1 MNHLLGFIA
10 LRSPLSSLPRSL
22 LRHPSHPSEDRIQ
35 GREHNK
41 KLNYTL
47 RIYQGSVFLKESL
60 LHGPS
65 WFGGVVLPA
74 RSIPE
79 HGFSVP
85 GQCRG
90 PRVSQQHLL
99 TQRNIHSSLQSILSL
114 QPCPEEAL
122 HSSQAYLPGP
132 GFIAEQGQLLPWTL
146 KVALVPQSRAPP
158 ELVQGQGHSEA
169 LGGAGSD
176 PGLGGLRR
184 DDCSRSSS
192 GQDQPVPAH

>member
-1 MNHLLGFIA
+1 MNHLLGFVA

-22 LRHPSHPSEDRIQ
+22 PRHPSHPSDDLIQ

-47 RIYQGSVFLKESL
+47 QINQGSIFLKESL

-74 RSIPE
+74 LSIPE
-79 HGFSVP
+79 RRFSVP
-85 GQCRG
+85 GQCHG
-90 PRVSQQHLL
+90 PHVSQQHLL
-99 TQRNIHSSLQSILSL
+99 TQRNIHSSLQSRLSL
-114 QPCPEEAL
+114 QSCPKEAL
-122 HSSQAYLPGP
+122 HSSQAYSPGP

-146 KVALVPQSRAPP
+146 KGGLVPQSRAPP
-158 ELVQGQGHSEA
+158 ELVQGQWHAEA

-176 PGLGGLRR
+176 PALGGLR
-184 DDCSRSSS
+184 
-192 GQDQPVPAH
+192 